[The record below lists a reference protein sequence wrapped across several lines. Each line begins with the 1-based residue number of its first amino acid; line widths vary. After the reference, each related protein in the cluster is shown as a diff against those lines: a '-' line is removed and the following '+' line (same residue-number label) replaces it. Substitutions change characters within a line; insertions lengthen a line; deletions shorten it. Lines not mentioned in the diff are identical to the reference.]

1 VLKLINPAHA
11 KGISVIFITHNI
23 NHAYPVGDTFT
34 LLNRGRWLGTFA
46 KSEVAKDSARHDG
59 RWRGDAEPDG
69 RTRGRDDLT
78 AAATGT

>member
-34 LLNRGRWLGTFA
+34 LLNGGRWLGT
-46 KSEVAKDSARHDG
+46 SRRARWPRTARDMMAG
-59 RWRGDAEPDG
+59 GAETQNPMAELEG
-69 RTRGRDDLT
+69 VTI
-78 AAATGT
+78 